1 MTKGAPYPIVSI
13 KDTEQ
18 TMANPFIPTELPLQN
33 IAWEDLLPSIV
44 KANTALAN
52 FNGIL
57 ETIRNPLIFLSPL
70 MTQEAVLSSRIE
82 GTQAS
87 FSDILKYEA
96 APRKIKEN
104 YNDIEEVI
112 NYRDA
117 LKYADVE
124 LTKRPICLNLI
135 REIHGILLK
144 GVRGENKA
152 RGEFR
157 KIQNWI
163 GPPGSTIE
171 TASYVPPSPENLL
184 NYLSNWEKYCHY
196 DEKDRLVQL
205 AIIHAQFEI
214 IHPFLDGN
222 GRVGRIIIPL
232 FLKEKDL
239 LKYPSLY
246 VSEYFEKNRKNYY
259 QKLRRITDNNE
270 WNNWIEYFLFAVIA
284 QAEANTKRA
293 KQVVT
298 LYEELKNIIHQ
309 VTKTKAS
316 IQIQDFL
323 FSKIMFQTP
332 DFTKASGL
340 SKPHAAR
347 VLKRLMQQ
355 DIVKIISPAKGRR
368 PAIYG
373 FAGLMKII
381 ESEQVN

>member
-1 MTKGAPYPIVSI
+1 MSQ
-13 KDTEQ
+13 KDTET
-18 TMANPFIPTELPLQN
+18 TMPNPYIPAELPLTD
-33 IAWEDLLPSIV
+33 IAWEELLPSII

-87 FSDILKYEA
+87 FSDILEHEA
-96 APRKIKEN
+96 APKKIKDN

-112 NYRDA
+112 NYREA
-117 LKYADVE
+117 LRYAEVE
-124 LTKRPICLNLI
+124 LIKRPICLNLI

-163 GPPGSTIE
+163 GPPGSNVE
-171 TASYVPPSPENLL
+171 NASFVPPSPENLL
-184 NYLSNWEKYCHY
+184 NYLSNWERYCHY

-205 AIIHAQFEI
+205 AVIHAQFEI

-222 GRVGRIIIPL
+222 GRVGRILIPL
-232 FLKEKDL
+232 FLKEKKL

-246 VSEYFEKNRKNYY
+246 VSEFFEKNRKKYY
-259 QKLRRITDNNE
+259 QHLRNITEKGD
-270 WNNWIEYFLFAVIA
+270 WSNWIKYFLLAVTV
-284 QAEANTKRA
+284 QAENNTKRA
-293 KQVVT
+293 KQVAN
-298 LYEELKNIIHQ
+298 LYEELKYTIQ
-309 VTKTKAS
+309 DVTKTKAA
-316 IQIQDFL
+316 IKIQDFL

-332 DFTKASGL
+332 DFTIASSL

-347 VLKRLMQQ
+347 VLKTLMQHN
-355 DIVKIISPAKGRR
+355 IVKIISPAKGRR

-373 FAGLMKII
+373 FTGLMEII
-381 ESEQVN
+381 ESEQCN

>member
-1 MTKGAPYPIVSI
+1 MISK
-13 KDTEQ
+13 KDTER

>member
-1 MTKGAPYPIVSI
+1 MYLKVNQ
-13 KDTEQ
+13 KDTET
-18 TMANPFIPTELPLQN
+18 TMPKPFIPTKLPLQN
-33 IAWEDLLPSIV
+33 VAWEDLLPSII

-52 FNGIL
+52 FNGFL

-87 FSDILKYEA
+87 FSDILEYEA
-96 APRKIKEN
+96 APKRIKAN

-112 NYRDA
+112 NYREA
-117 LKYADVE
+117 LRYAEGE
-124 LTKRPICLNLI
+124 LAKRPICLNII
-135 REIHGILLK
+135 REIHAILLK
-144 GVRGENKA
+144 GVRGESKA

-163 GPPGSTIE
+163 GPPDSKIE
-171 TASYVPPSPENLL
+171 TASFVPPSPENLL

-196 DEKDRLVQL
+196 DEKDRIVQL
-205 AIIHAQFEI
+205 AVIHAQFEI

-222 GRVGRIIIPL
+222 GRVGRILIPL
-232 FLKEKDL
+232 FLKEKAL

-246 VSEYFEKNRKNYY
+246 LSEFFDKNRKEYY
-259 QKLRRITDNNE
+259 LKLRNITEKGD
-270 WNNWIEYFLFAVIA
+270 WNNWIKYFLLAVTA
-284 QAEANTKRA
+284 QAETNTKRA
-293 KQVVT
+293 KQVAN
-298 LYEELKNIIHQ
+298 LYEELKYTIQQ
-309 VTKTKAS
+309 VTKTKKS

-332 DFTKASGL
+332 DFTVASGL

-347 VLKRLMQQ
+347 VLKKLMQH
-355 DIVKIISPAKGRR
+355 DIVKTISPAKGRR

-373 FAGLMKII
+373 FNGLMEII
-381 ESEQVN
+381 ESEQIN

>member
-1 MTKGAPYPIVSI
+1 
-13 KDTEQ
+13 
-18 TMANPFIPTELPLQN
+18 MANPFIPTELPLQN

-232 FLKEKDL
+232 FLKEKGL
-239 LKYPSLY
+239 LKHPSLY

-298 LYEELKNIIHQ
+298 LYEELKNIIQQ

-373 FAGLMKII
+373 FVGLMKII

>member
-1 MTKGAPYPIVSI
+1 
-13 KDTEQ
+13 
-18 TMANPFIPTELPLQN
+18 MANPFIPTELPLQN

-232 FLKEKDL
+232 FLKEKGL

-259 QKLRRITDNNE
+259 QKLRKITDNNE

-298 LYEELKNIIHQ
+298 LYEELKNIIQQ

-373 FAGLMKII
+373 FVGLMKII

>member
-1 MTKGAPYPIVSI
+1 MTK
-13 KDTEQ
+13 
-18 TMANPFIPTELPLQN
+18 PFIPPELPLQN
-33 IAWEDLLPSIV
+33 VAWEDLLPSII
-44 KANTALAN
+44 KANTSLAN
-52 FNGIL
+52 FNGL
-57 ETIRNPLIFLSPL
+57 LKTIRNPIIFLSPL

-87 FSDILKYEA
+87 FSDILEYEA
-96 APRKIKEN
+96 APKRIKNN

-112 NYRDA
+112 NYREA
-117 LKYADVE
+117 LKYAEFE
-124 LTKRPICLNLI
+124 LAKRPICLNLI
-135 REIHGILLK
+135 REIHAILLK
-144 GVRGENKA
+144 GVRGASKS

-163 GPPGSTIE
+163 GPPGSTIK
-171 TASYVPPSPENLL
+171 TASFVPPSPENLL
-184 NYLSNWEKYCHY
+184 IHLSNWEKYCHY

-222 GRVGRIIIPL
+222 GRVGRILIPL
-232 FLKEKDL
+232 FLKEKEL

-246 VSEYFEKNRKNYY
+246 ISEFFEKNRKEYY
-259 QKLRRITDNNE
+259 RKLRSITEKGD
-270 WNNWIEYFLFAVIA
+270 WNNWIKYFLLGIIA
-284 QAEANTKRA
+284 QAETNTKRA
-293 KQVVT
+293 KLVAN
-298 LYEELKNIIHQ
+298 LYEELKYTIQQ
-309 VTKTKAS
+309 VTKSRAS

-332 DFTKASGL
+332 DFTKESGL

-347 VLKRLMQQ
+347 ILKNLMEH

-373 FAGLMKII
+373 FSGLMEII
-381 ESEQVN
+381 ESEQAN

>member
-1 MTKGAPYPIVSI
+1 
-13 KDTEQ
+13 
-18 TMANPFIPTELPLQN
+18 MANPFIPTELPLKD
-33 IAWEDLLPSIV
+33 IAWKDLLPVIV
-44 KANTALAN
+44 KANTALAT

-57 ETIRNPLIFLSPL
+57 ETIRNPVVFLSPL

-87 FSDILKYEA
+87 FSDILQYEA
-96 APRKIKEN
+96 VPGKIKAN

-117 LKYADVE
+117 LKYAEIE
-124 LTKRPICLNLI
+124 LGKRPLCLNLV

-163 GPPGSTIE
+163 GPPGSTLE
-171 TASYVPPSPENLL
+171 TASYVPPSPENLPD
-184 NYLSNWEKYCHY
+184 YLSNWEKYCHY

-222 GRVGRIIIPL
+222 GRVGRIIISL
-232 FLKEKDL
+232 FLKEKGL

-246 VSEYFEKNRKNYY
+246 LSEYLEKNREEYY
-259 QKLRRITDNNE
+259 RKLRNITDNNE

-284 QAEANTKRA
+284 QANANTKRA
-293 KQVVT
+293 KQVAT
-298 LYEELKNIIHQ
+298 LYEELKIIIQQ
-309 VTKTKAS
+309 VAKTKAS
-316 IQIQDFL
+316 APIQDFL

-347 VLKRLMQQ
+347 VLKKLLQQ
-355 DIVKIISPAKGRR
+355 DIVRIISPAKGRR
-368 PAIYG
+368 PAVYG
-373 FAGLMKII
+373 FVGLIKII
-381 ESEQVN
+381 ESE